1 MSLSVI
7 SDENLQNEKKIIF
20 ELFQCSDKFQSLVFN
35 SGAGSGKTYA
45 LVECLKYIIM
55 RNRDIL
61 KMHNQKVACVTYTN
75 VAADHI
81 KKQIGSSDVVE
92 VSTIHERIWEII
104 REQKTVLLK
113 LHIEK
118 LENEIQNIDNE
129 LSNNLDYKNYRELDT
144 QKQQDFYQLMLS
156 HKKDYN
162 RAYNQNASEFRAAMP
177 VELITQYSE
186 LIRNVGKFKNLV
198 DKIFRHKRYRDCL
211 DKIKSKEKDYR
222 EVRYDAMYNRDRLDK
237 MRISHD
243 TLLEYGYQ
251 VVLRYPKMRQMII
264 DCYPYILID
273 EYQDTAEVVVNIMN
287 LVNQYGKEIGHN
299 VFVAYFGDSVQNIYD
314 TGVGKTLSTIHKEL
328 FTINKIYNRRS
339 YKEIV
344 DVANMVR
351 NDDIVQH
358 SIFEDCTGGSI
369 KFYYGSEPEV
379 DKFIDLFSKK
389 WNASITNPL
398 HCMFATNQMVA
409 EYSGFLP
416 LFEAIKG
423 ADIYKGIGY
432 KQLNSELLSHD
443 VVRLGRA
450 QALLYRLMKLYWEIH
465 INETPLR
472 NFFPCEDYRNMS
484 FADLKK
490 VMKSLKLIDGDS
502 LDTLLISI
510 FEQCSLS
517 QNNVYQRIVE
527 RLFDIEEDTTY
538 DNVLKYLVTSLYTS
552 WGEEQSVKT
561 VIGDLLNVK
570 IEVLL
575 NWYHYVQR
583 DEKKDISYH
592 TFHSTKGL
600 EYENVLI
607 ILGRDFGIDRGL
619 FETYFMQYGKSS
631 NETTEKYET
640 GRNILYVAVTRAIKN
655 LRILY
660 IDDLNNIQDKVSG
673 IFGEI
678 CAFSDEAEKNNT

>member
-7 SDENLQNEKKIIF
+7 SDENLQNEKEIIN
-20 ELFQCSDKFQSLVFN
+20 ELFQSSDKFQSLVFN
-35 SGAGSGKTYA
+35 SGAGSGKTFA
-45 LVECLKYIIM
+45 LVECLKHIIY
-55 RNRDIL
+55 RNRNIL
-61 KMHNQKVACVTYTN
+61 KAHNQKVACITYTN

-104 REQKTVLLK
+104 REQKPVLLR

-118 LENEIQNIDNE
+118 LKNEIQNINYE
-129 LSNNLDYKNYRELDT
+129 LSNNLDYKNYRELDI
-144 QKQQDFYQLMLS
+144 QKQEEFYQLMLS

-162 RAYNQNASEFRAAMP
+162 RVYNQNASEFRAAMP
-177 VELITQYSE
+177 MELITQYSE

-198 DKIFRHKRYRDCL
+198 DKLFRDKRYKECL
-211 DKIKSKEKDYR
+211 DKIKSKDKDYR

-264 DCYPYILID
+264 DCYPYFLVD

-287 LVNQYGKEIGHN
+287 LIDQYGKEIGHN

-314 TGVGKTLSTIHKEL
+314 TGVGKTLSTVHKDL
-328 FTINKIYNRRS
+328 LPIKKIYNRRS

-344 DVANMVR
+344 DVANLVR
-351 NDDIVQH
+351 NDEIVQH
-358 SIFEDCTGGSI
+358 SIFKDCIGGSI
-369 KFYYGSEPEV
+369 KLYYGSEQEV
-379 DKFIDLFSKK
+379 DGFIDLFSKK

-443 VVRLGRA
+443 IIRLGRA
-450 QALLYRLMKLYWEIH
+450 EALLYRLMKLYCEIH

-472 NFFPCEDYRNMS
+472 KIFPSEDYRNMS

-490 VMKSLKLIDGDS
+490 VINALKLIEGNS

-510 FEQCSLS
+510 FEQYSIS
-517 QNNVYQRIVE
+517 QNNIYQGIIE
-527 RLFDIEEDTTY
+527 RLFDIEEETTY

-552 WGEEQSVKT
+552 WGEGQSVKT
-561 VIGDLLNVK
+561 VIGELLSVK

-583 DEKKDISYH
+583 DEKKDICYH

-619 FETYFMQYGKSS
+619 FENYFMQYGK
-631 NETTEKYET
+631 NLNDMTEKYEI

-660 IDDLNNIQDKVSG
+660 IDELNKIQDKVTS

-678 CAFSDEAEKNNT
+678 SAFSEDAEMGK

>member
-7 SDENLQNEKKIIF
+7 SDENLQNEKEIIN
-20 ELFQCSDKFQSLVFN
+20 ELFQSSDKFQSLVFN
-35 SGAGSGKTYA
+35 SGAGSGKTFA
-45 LVECLKYIIM
+45 LVECLKHIIY
-55 RNRDIL
+55 RNRNIL
-61 KMHNQKVACVTYTN
+61 KAHNQKVACITYTN

-81 KKQIGSSDVVE
+81 KKQIGSTDVVE

-104 REQKTVLLK
+104 REQKPVLLR

-118 LENEIQNIDNE
+118 LKNEIQNINYE
-129 LSNNLDYKNYRELDT
+129 LSNNLDYKNYRELDI
-144 QKQQDFYQLMLS
+144 QKQEEFYQLMLS

-162 RAYNQNASEFRAAMP
+162 RVYNQNASEFRAAMP
-177 VELITQYSE
+177 MELITQYSE

-198 DKIFRHKRYRDCL
+198 DKLFRDKRYKECL
-211 DKIKSKEKDYR
+211 DKIKSKDKDYR

-264 DCYPYILID
+264 DCYPYFLVD

-287 LVNQYGKEIGHN
+287 LIDQYGKEIGHN

-314 TGVGKTLSTIHKEL
+314 TGVGKTLSTVHKDL
-328 FTINKIYNRRS
+328 LPIKKIYNRRS

-344 DVANMVR
+344 DVANLVR
-351 NDDIVQH
+351 NDEIVQH
-358 SIFEDCTGGSI
+358 SIFKDCIGGSI
-369 KFYYGSEPEV
+369 KLYYGSEQEV
-379 DKFIDLFSKK
+379 DGFIDLFSKK

-409 EYSGFLP
+409 EY
-416 LFEAIKG
+416 
-423 ADIYKGIGY
+423 
-432 KQLNSELLSHD
+432 
-443 VVRLGRA
+443 
-450 QALLYRLMKLYWEIH
+450 EIH

-472 NFFPCEDYRNMS
+472 KIFPSEDYRNMS

-490 VMKSLKLIDGDS
+490 VMNALKLIEGNS

-510 FEQCSLS
+510 FEQYSIS
-517 QNNVYQRIVE
+517 QNNIYQGIIE
-527 RLFDIEEDTTY
+527 RLFDIEEETTY

-552 WGEEQSVKT
+552 WGEGQSVKT
-561 VIGDLLNVK
+561 VIGELLSVK

-583 DEKKDISYH
+583 DEKKDICYH

-619 FETYFMQYGKSS
+619 FENYFMQYGK
-631 NETTEKYET
+631 NLNDMTEKYEI

-660 IDDLNNIQDKVSG
+660 IDELNKIQEKVTS

-678 CAFSDEAEKNNT
+678 SAFSEDAEMGK